1 MTADI
6 ITTFTLGESYEL
18 LQNPK
23 ESESFLQAFAFS
35 FRLLW
40 LLREI
45 PYLSI
50 AVRWVGNTLGRWL
63 RGDWVLATLLRW
75 QWVSAEKVLL
85 QIPLKTTT
93 GYRCSDKQPSE

>member
-6 ITTFTLGESYEL
+6 ITTFTLGDSYEL
-18 LQNPK
+18 LRNPK

-45 PYLSI
+45 PYLAI
-50 AVRWVGNTLGRWL
+50 AVRWAGKILGRWL

-75 QWVSAEKVLL
+75 QWVSFGILLL
-85 QIPLKTTT
+85 QIPLRTTT
-93 GYRCSDKQPSE
+93 GYRCSAK